1 METYEQTK
9 NGMEDAKK
17 SDQFYQKAFAEF
29 WTEHDA
35 RGSLMIE
42 RAEKKK
48 AETSHWLETIEP
60 ASKKAKSDDEI
71 KTTKT
76 TDVKTAALSSP
87 MF

>member
-1 METYEQTK
+1 
-9 NGMEDAKK
+9 
-17 SDQFYQKAFAEF
+17 
-29 WTEHDA
+29 
-35 RGSLMIE
+35 MIE

-60 ASKKAKSDDEI
+60 ANKKAKSDDEI

>member
-1 METYEQTK
+1 
-9 NGMEDAKK
+9 
-17 SDQFYQKAFAEF
+17 
-29 WTEHDA
+29 
-35 RGSLMIE
+35 MIE

-48 AETSHWLETIEP
+48 ADTSQWVEIVEP